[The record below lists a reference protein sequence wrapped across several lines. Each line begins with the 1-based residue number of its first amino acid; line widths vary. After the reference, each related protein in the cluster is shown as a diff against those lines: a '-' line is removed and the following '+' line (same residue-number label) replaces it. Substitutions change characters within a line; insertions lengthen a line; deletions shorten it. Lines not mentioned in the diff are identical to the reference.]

1 MEMRILVPDAASA
14 SSLAERLVV
23 ACGTDHITLRGE
35 RPQVDV
41 LIDRE
46 PDPAIVRVVD
56 TVERWLEQTR
66 VGTVEL
72 WLGEHSYR
80 LARASPVESWS

>member
-14 SSLAERLVV
+14 SSLAEQLVV
-23 ACGTDHITLRGE
+23 ACGSDHITLRGE
-35 RPQVDV
+35 RREVDV

-46 PDPAIVRVVD
+46 PAIVRVVD

-72 WLGEHSYR
+72 RLGQHSYR